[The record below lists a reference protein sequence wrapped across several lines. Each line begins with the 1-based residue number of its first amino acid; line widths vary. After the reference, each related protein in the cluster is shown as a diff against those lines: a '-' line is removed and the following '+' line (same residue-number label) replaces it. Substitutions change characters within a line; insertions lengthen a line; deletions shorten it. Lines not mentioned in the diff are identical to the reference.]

1 LGVLSVGITFR
12 EDTVID
18 PFTAMAAVSTA
29 VSMIK
34 KASATIDDV
43 RSLGPLLGKYFDAKH
58 TATKAVREAKKQGGS
73 NMAKAI
79 EIELALKQQAD
90 FERDLRELFYY
101 SGHAETWEA
110 ITARAKAMDQEER
123 DELRRSAEA
132 ERQRKRKLSQL
143 IDNIIIGVVAVVVL
157 GGAAIALTYGIVHC
171 ARIKTCGF

>member
-1 LGVLSVGITFR
+1 LGVLSVGITTR
-12 EDTVID
+12 EYTVID

-58 TATKAVREAKKQGGS
+58 TATKAVKEAKKQGGS

-157 GGAAIALTYGIVHC
+157 GGAAAALVYGIVHC
-171 ARIKTCGF
+171 ERIKTCGF